1 MGFSRNFWAL
11 SVAMFF
17 FMLSFNLIMP
27 ELNTF
32 ITELGGDSYK
42 GFIIALFTLAA
53 GLARPFSGKLS
64 DNIGRKRVMYVGLAV
79 CVIASLSYMLLASVW
94 IFLLLRFFH
103 GFSTGFFPT
112 GATAMTT
119 DILPV
124 ARRGE
129 GMGIFGAFMSIGMGT
144 GQVLGSPIA
153 QNIGTNAMFIA
164 SAISAILSGVFLH
177 YVKETLDNK
186 VKFQRKMLLIKKH
199 EILDAAVKPAAITMF
214 LSAYCTGVI
223 LVVVPDLSGFLGIQ
237 NKGVFFMY
245 YVVFTI
251 IMRLG
256 FGKMSDIKGRREV
269 LFVAM
274 IILSGSVITLA
285 MANNYLIFSIAA
297 ILFGIASGLSSPSLF
312 AWTAD
317 LSDPE
322 HKGRGTGTMFIALEA
337 GIMFG
342 SLSTLLIYDNT
353 IESLQYCLFIAG
365 MMCLLAIGYLQYL
378 KDKV

>member
-1 MGFSRNFWAL
+1 
-11 SVAMFF
+11 
-17 FMLSFNLIMP
+17 
-27 ELNTF
+27 
-32 ITELGGDSYK
+32 
-42 GFIIALFTLAA
+42 
-53 GLARPFSGKLS
+53 
-64 DNIGRKRVMYVGLAV
+64 
-79 CVIASLSYMLLASVW
+79 
-94 IFLLLRFFH
+94 
-103 GFSTGFFPT
+103 
-112 GATAMTT
+112 
-119 DILPV
+119 
-124 ARRGE
+124 
-129 GMGIFGAFMSIGMGT
+129 MGIFGAFMSIGMGT

-164 SAISAILSGVFLH
+164 SAISAILSGMFLH

-365 MMCLLAIGYLQYL
+365 VMCLLAIGYLQYL